1 MIIVSDASP
10 IIALHNIGYLS
21 LLEWLYGSIKITDIV
36 EAELEIELPHWM
48 LIDTN
53 YESTTYQ
60 SLNVHLD
67 AGEASSIA
75 LALQYPDSVLIID
88 ERRGRKVA
96 SSLNIEIIGL
106 LGVIVKSK
114 KEGKI
119 LAGMPI
125 IQALQKQG
133 FRVSDELIAIVKER
147 LQE

>member
-1 MIIVSDASP
+1 M
-10 IIALHNIGYLS
+10 
-21 LLEWLYGSIKITDIV
+21 
-36 EAELEIELPHWM
+36 
-48 LIDTN
+48 
-53 YESTTYQ
+53 
-60 SLNVHLD
+60 
-67 AGEASSIA
+67 
-75 LALQYPDSVLIID
+75 QYPDSVLIID